1 MYSQLLFVSLQP
13 NKTNMLRIYF
23 DWNCI
28 THLKDSEGEKLFD
41 YIISN
46 KPNYIFP
53 FSPAHFEDL
62 QRSRPCKNRENK
74 DYYKDLTILHNIC
87 DNHLIMFDNDKKRV
101 LPFAATPYEYIEKAG
116 DTDTWDDILRYDSFS
131 EYIKK
136 EVGEPYSIMINELLG
151 KIPVGASIPFFSNE
165 RTENGMDLLN
175 QGFKYMKKV
184 QTHVNYNRE
193 LSAGIKS
200 FDEVSFKH
208 ISGATSDNIH
218 DEIDKMISKSAPK
231 FNMDKLIE
239 LTLQQN
245 KQNSELTKFIS
256 YYLAYDFMGFKQDKG
271 HDLRN
276 TSTDAKHAYYGSY
289 CDVLVTND
297 KRMTEKTKAVYKDM
311 SISTKV
317 ISIDELE
324 KYIEDENKIQFTLKP
339 YIMKLGCNIH
349 FKKSYQQDEVHCRY
363 SYFKSPFLGFFNYG
377 MVVYNIESHLPSF
390 IFQRKLMSND
400 MAFYSEIDKLTE
412 LIERTFVFDSKSIDY
427 FVEVCD
433 EIKKHKKDA
442 VFAVRNKKWSFIFT
456 GDSEFPGMPLLAI
469 THTN

>member
-1 MYSQLLFVSLQP
+1 MHP

-28 THLKDSEGEKLFD
+28 THLKDPENKKLFD
-41 YIISN
+41 YIMSN
-46 KPNYIFP
+46 KTFIIFP

-62 QRSRPCKNRENK
+62 QRSRPCRDIDNK
-74 DYYKDLTILHNIC
+74 DYYKDLAILQYIC

-116 DTDTWDDILRYDSFS
+116 DTDTWDDIFRYNTFS

-136 EVGEPYSIMINELLG
+136 EVGEPYNIMINELTG
-151 KIPVGASIPFFSNE
+151 KIPVGISVPFFSKE
-165 RTENGMDLLN
+165 KIEDGLDLLN

-200 FDEVSFKH
+200 FDEASFKH

-218 DEIDKMISKSAPK
+218 DEIDKMISKSAPQ

-239 LTLQQN
+239 LTLKRN
-245 KQNSELTKFIS
+245 KQNSDLTKFIS

-289 CDVLVTND
+289 CDILVTND
-297 KRMTEKTKAVYKDM
+297 KRMIEKTKAVYKDM
-311 SISTKV
+311 FISTKV
-317 ISIDELE
+317 ISINELE
-324 KYIEDENKIQFTLKP
+324 RCIEEEKKIQFSLKP
-339 YIMKLGCNIH
+339 YIMELGCNVH
-349 FKKSYQQDEVHCRY
+349 FKTAYLQDEIHCKY
-363 SYFKSPFLGFFNYG
+363 SYFQSPFLGFFNYG
-377 MVVYNIESHLPSF
+377 MVVYNIESRLPSF
-390 IFQRKLMSND
+390 IFQRKLMRND
-400 MAFYSEIDKLTE
+400 MVFYSEIDKLTE
-412 LIERTFVFDSKSIDY
+412 LLRTAFTFDSES
-427 FVEVCD
+427 VEYLIGVCD
-433 EIKKHKKDA
+433 KIKKQKKDA
-442 VFAVRNKKWSFIFT
+442 VFSVRSNRWIFTFT
-456 GDSEFPGMPLLAI
+456 GDSEFFGMPLLAI
-469 THTN
+469 THTNI